1 MYLAGIYGPPDPPI
15 AQAYGMWRSAYQKEG
30 LYSLCFWAFDQFCLN
45 SRPVP
50 LESAAEAAA
59 TLASYHRP
67 RVARAV
73 EAPVAAA
80 YAPPASS
87 RLNAFRCNSRRMNA
101 E

>member
-1 MYLAGIYGPPDPPI
+1 
-15 AQAYGMWRSAYQKEG
+15 MWRNRG
-30 LYSLCFWAFDQFCLN
+30 LDSFCFWALDQFCLN

-59 TLASYHRP
+59 TLARYHRP
-67 RVARAV
+67 RIARAA

>member
-1 MYLAGIYGPPDPPI
+1 
-15 AQAYGMWRSAYQKEG
+15 MWRNRG
-30 LYSLCFWAFDQFCLN
+30 LYSFCFWAFDQFCLN

-67 RVARAV
+67 RMARSP
-73 EAPVAAA
+73 EAPVAVA
-80 YAPPASS
+80 YASEASS
-87 RLNAFRCNSRRMNA
+87 RLNTFRLNARRLNA

>member
-1 MYLAGIYGPPDPPI
+1 MRE
-15 AQAYGMWRSAYQKEG
+15 AYGMWRSRA
-30 LYSLCFWAFDQFCLN
+30 LYSFCFWAFDQFCLN

-73 EAPVAAA
+73 EVPVAVA
-80 YAPPASS
+80 YAPHASS
-87 RLNAFRCNSRRMNA
+87 RLNTFRCNSRRMNA